1 MTMQYLYPIFAYLLG
16 SVPFGLILSNLFGN
30 GKLRNS
36 GSQNIGTT
44 NVMRTQGKTLGI
56 LTFLLDFGKGAAA
69 VYLLHADKMWL
80 NIAIAAAP
88 VIGHIF
94 PVWLKFKGGKGI
106 ATYFGILLPLSQ
118 ATLIATLIAWI
129 LGFVVSKISAV
140 GGMISVMASLLVFY
154 LTEAQKGAF
163 SINMLY
169 VLTILVVVIIFR
181 HKENIQ
187 KLLKYSKIAK
197 TDER

>member
-30 GKLRNS
+30 GELRNS
-36 GSQNIGTT
+36 GSKNIGTT

-69 VYLLHADKMWL
+69 VYLLHADNMWL

-106 ATYFGILLPLSQ
+106 ATYFGILLPLSP
-118 ATLIATLIAWI
+118 ATLIATLIVWI
-129 LGFVVSKISAV
+129 LGFIVSKISAV
-140 GGMISVMASLLVFY
+140 GGMTSVMASLLVFY

-169 VLTILVVVIIFR
+169 VLTILVAVIIFR

-187 KLLKYSKIAK
+187 KLLKH
-197 TDER
+197 